1 MVGDRNKRRENC
13 GWEVFYGRE
22 SHVHPDNQH
31 LIAHVFSLFLFC
43 PHCSMC
49 TLGYIRSQV
58 LGDIHLIYFTAVSS
72 IPIINFLGEYLD
84 TKWTH

>member
-1 MVGDRNKRRENC
+1 MG
-13 GWEVFYGRE
+13 G
-22 SHVHPDNQH
+22 SHVHPDNKR
-31 LIAHVFSLFLFC
+31 LILHVFSLFLFC

-49 TLGYIRSQV
+49 TPGDIRSRV

-72 IPIINFLGEYLD
+72 IPIISFLEEYLD